1 VLAGLLQCA
10 SAAEVQTYLVRACL
24 ANPVV
29 VDIINRYLKRIVLK
43 RVKIADF
50 RPPVSTIEKDQIATL
65 VQEFRKYLE
74 EQLDS
79 IEVSGDTLPM
89 LQLE

>member
-1 VLAGLLQCA
+1 M
-10 SAAEVQTYLVRACL
+10 RACL
-24 ANPVV
+24 EDAAI
-29 VDIINRYLKRIVLK
+29 VDIVNRYLKRIVLK

-65 VQEFRKYLE
+65 AQEFRKYLE

-79 IEVSGDTLPM
+79 IEASSDTLPM